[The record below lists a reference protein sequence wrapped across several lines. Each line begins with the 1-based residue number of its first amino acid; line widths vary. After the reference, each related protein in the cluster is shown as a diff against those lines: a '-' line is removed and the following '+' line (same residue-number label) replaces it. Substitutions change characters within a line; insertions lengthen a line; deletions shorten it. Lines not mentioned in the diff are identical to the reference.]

1 MYAILSVQQQERLE
15 RVANLSLMCCV
26 CCPWGQV
33 RGATVVIAVVIVVA
47 DAQVEAAKG
56 GQGQASEAWES
67 DSCRQSR
74 RITNEKF
81 LMMLHE
87 VA

>member
-1 MYAILSVQQQERLE
+1 MLCAALGGKS
-15 RVANLSLMCCV
+15 
-26 CCPWGQV
+26 GG
-33 RGATVVIAVVIVVA
+33 GATVVIAVVIVVA
-47 DAQVEAAKG
+47 DAQVEAGEGAT
-56 GQGQASEAWES
+56 EAWES

>member
-1 MYAILSVQQQERLE
+1 MYNDSNNAE

-26 CCPWGQV
+26 CCPWGRV
-33 RGATVVIAVVIVVA
+33 GATVVIAVGIVVA
-47 DAQVEAAKG
+47 VAQVEARMREEGVGAG
-56 GQGQASEAWES
+56 LTEAWES

>member
-1 MYAILSVQQQERLE
+1 MLRRQQQRSAAQSCQLVPNVLWEE
-15 RVANLSLMCCV
+15 GEGE
-26 CCPWGQV
+26 GQV
-33 RGATVVIAVVIVVA
+33 LLWQLTVVVAVRW
-47 DAQVEAAKG
+47 G
-56 GQGQASEAWES
+56 GGGIRGQTVSEAWES